1 METRI
6 RLFKDFLGEKG
17 FELFIII
24 SLTLIIFFVAD
35 FLLMPKL
42 ANSIPIGLGS
52 LWMIVALVLSL
63 AINLRYGLLPG
74 LYLIMAAISFDK
86 IDFVAG
92 LRLTEVFF
100 AGFFGVWL
108 IRSFREKKLLFS
120 FNRLSLPIG
129 LFIVANFAS
138 LLATDNI
145 LISTKRI
152 AILVYLV
159 FLFHVFVHL
168 VKEKRDLLRS
178 LFFFIYPTILLS
190 LYSITQ
196 FFNVGYW
203 QIAQEVAGKTNW
215 WLGFIP
221 RVTGLY
227 RDPNFLAM
235 NIVVVFALLLV
246 FHLSGIFRRWSLFF
260 LIGLIPLVTSLYLT
274 ASRSNWI
281 AATFVF
287 CNCSYNHV

>member
-17 FELFIII
+17 FELFIVI
-24 SLTLIIFFVAD
+24 SLTLAVFFAAD

-42 ANSIPIGLGS
+42 VDSIPIGLGS
-52 LWMIVALVLSL
+52 LWMMAALILSL

-152 AILVYLV
+152 AILIYLV

-168 VKEKRDLLRS
+168 VKGKRDFLRS
-178 LFFFIYPTILLS
+178 LFLTHIRGPS
-190 LYSITQ
+190 L
-196 FFNVGYW
+196 
-203 QIAQEVAGKTNW
+203 E
-215 WLGFIP
+215 
-221 RVTGLY
+221 
-227 RDPNFLAM
+227 
-235 NIVVVFALLLV
+235 
-246 FHLSGIFRRWSLFF
+246 
-260 LIGLIPLVTSLYLT
+260 
-274 ASRSNWI
+274 
-281 AATFVF
+281 
-287 CNCSYNHV
+287 